1 MTAPIYPELPAA
13 MLATA
18 EELAAHLAELLDPS
32 SVIIC
37 VGDEMRGDDGAGPA
51 VAKELGGTVPWLVID
66 AQNAPENFL
75 MKVVNA
81 EPRSVVLVDALHLG
95 EPPGTVRLTDPEDLS
110 GHGPSTHGPAP
121 VTFLEALKAMFPCR
135 QVVLG
140 IQPVGTELGSSI
152 SQPVRAS
159 IALIVDALRSA
170 AARDSMPL
178 SS

>member
-1 MTAPIYPELPAA
+1 MTATGKPSDGSRSTSAEGFAA
-13 MLATA
+13 RLAN
-18 EELAAHLAELLDPS
+18 LLEPS

-51 VAKELGGTVPWLVID
+51 VARQLVGTVPWLVVD

-81 EPRSVVLVDALHLG
+81 EPRSVVLIDALHFG
-95 EPPGTVRLTDPEDLS
+95 EAPGVVRLIDPKDVS

-121 VTFLEALKAMFPCR
+121 VTFLEALRAMLPCR

-140 IQPVGTELGSSI
+140 IQPGSSELGTAI
-152 SQPVRAS
+152 GEPVREA
-159 IALIVDALRSA
+159 VDLVVRTLQSLA
-170 AARDSMPL
+170 
-178 SS
+178 